1 MSTIEQ
7 TIPVFKICTAF
18 GTGSG
23 FLVEGF
29 PYIVTNYHVIAG
41 GTTVAIECQ
50 DRSRRTGEVVFIDPA
65 SDIALVMPSELPDG
79 AADGA
84 LKMAAS
90 GPKVGDSSF
99 IHGFPFG
106 MPYSVSQGVV
116 SAIEQ
121 PLGDRK
127 YIQTDAAVNPGNSG
141 GPMIDEAGHVVGI
154 TSCKVRDAENIG
166 FGIPMEHLQADL
178 ELCQKE
184 GTGSYALKCPS
195 CEDLITEPDEFCG
208 SCGVE
213 LDQDQFF
220 PDGRLTALAEIVE
233 GAFLVDGYDPVLA
246 RQGYHNWELVV
257 GSAVIE
263 CLMVSNELLCARTSL
278 AMLPTKPEDVL
289 RFVMSYDDPDYTFV
303 VGTSGRIWLR
313 SEMHLSDVF
322 NPKRR
327 EVIARKIARLGK
339 LADDM
344 DNHLIDTFGC
354 TPSPEALSDKL

>member
-1 MSTIEQ
+1 MSVETKL
-7 TIPVFKICTAF
+7 PVFKICTAF

-41 GTTVAIECQ
+41 GTTVSIECQ

-65 SDIALVMPSELPDG
+65 ADIALIQPSELPSG
-79 AADGA
+79 AAEGA
-84 LKMAAS
+84 LKMAAT

-116 SAIEQ
+116 SAIDQ
-121 PLGDRK
+121 PMGERK

-141 GPMIDEAGHVVGI
+141 GPMIDAAGQVVGI

-166 FGIPMEHLQADL
+166 FGIPMEHLRADL
-178 ELCQKE
+178 EMCRDE

-195 CEDLITEPDEFCG
+195 CESLITDPDEYCA

-213 LDQDQFF
+213 LDKDQFF
-220 PDGRLTALAEIVE
+220 PSGQLTALAEIVE

-263 CLMVSNELLCARTSL
+263 CLMVSDELFCARTSL

-289 RFVMSYDDPDYTFV
+289 RYVMAYDDLDYTFV
-303 VGTSGRIWLR
+303 VGASGRIWLR
-313 SEMHLSDVF
+313 SEMHLSDIF

-327 EVIARKIARLGK
+327 EAISRKISRLGK
-339 LADDM
+339 VADDM
-344 DNHLIDTFGC
+344 DNHLVETFGC
-354 TPSPEALSDKL
+354 KPSPESLSHKF